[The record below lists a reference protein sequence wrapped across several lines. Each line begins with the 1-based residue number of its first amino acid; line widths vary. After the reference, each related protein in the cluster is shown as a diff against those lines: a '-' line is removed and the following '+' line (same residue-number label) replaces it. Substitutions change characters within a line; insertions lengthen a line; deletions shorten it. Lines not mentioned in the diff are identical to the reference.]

1 MKRWAC
7 ASFVFAVL
15 ATISLAQETPQ
26 AEIAVGGSVVQVLEG
41 YTFRMYGGS
50 GSAAWNLTDWLGITG
65 DFGVYHGHPGVSL
78 TTDTY
83 TVGPRF
89 SYRHWNRVVPFGQI
103 LIGGVYASAITTGFT
118 GVSNAFA
125 VGAGGGADIKLD
137 GRGLFALRPQIEY
150 FDFRGNATNSNNARL
165 SLGLV
170 IRVGRK

>member
-1 MKRWAC
+1 
-7 ASFVFAVL
+7 
-15 ATISLAQETPQ
+15 
-26 AEIAVGGSVVQVLEG
+26 
-41 YTFRMYGGS
+41 
-50 GSAAWNLTDWLGITG
+50 
-65 DFGVYHGHPGVSL
+65 
-78 TTDTY
+78 
-83 TVGPRF
+83 
-89 SYRHWNRVVPFGQI
+89 
-103 LIGGVYASAITTGFT
+103 VYASAITTGFT